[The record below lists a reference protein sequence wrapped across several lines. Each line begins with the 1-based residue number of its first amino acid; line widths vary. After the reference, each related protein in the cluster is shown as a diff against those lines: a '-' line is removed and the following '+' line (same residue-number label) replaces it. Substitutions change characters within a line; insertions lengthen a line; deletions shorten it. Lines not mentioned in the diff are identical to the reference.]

1 MGQTTIIFP
10 NTIDYHFTVVSPDKE
25 LDSILKEY
33 SGEIKY
39 QTKEY
44 NECQCYSI
52 DVSSTLL
59 DKLIKEDKVLQ

>member
-1 MGQTTIIFP
+1 MGQTTIIFS

-33 SGEIKY
+33 SGQIKY

-44 NECQCYSI
+44 NGCQCYSI
-52 DVSSTLL
+52 DISSILL
-59 DKLIKEDKVLQ
+59 DKLVKEDKVLQ

>member
-10 NTIDYHFTVVSPDKE
+10 NTIDYRFTVVSPDKQ

-33 SGEIKY
+33 SREIKY

-52 DVSSTLL
+52 DISSILL
-59 DKLIKEDKVLQ
+59 DKLLKENKVLQ